1 MKIKTNIIGILL
13 SSVFIISSCN
23 ELEEIGYANIGAEPI
38 LKTTSIS
45 SFDIN
50 QIINIEYFLKEGI
63 SITSASYNDSK
74 IASQNLTV
82 DNNKVSFNTSIKD
95 SLTRKFNI
103 ITMLSNGMETTKN
116 MGLSVHKPVEVSEN
130 SFVIQEDIEVDHAL
144 VFSNN
149 VVSAT
154 IDQTIT
160 HWKKG
165 ENGTFLV
172 ANSADLN
179 INISS
184 PKSKDSINLRVFDY
198 TAAPYNLIKR
208 DTLFLMLISESGTLK
223 DTIKTN
229 IVFSPQSFIDF
240 TNSITLTSDSKVN
253 LMSGKTVTPDL
264 SLNMATDQIIIENDT
279 FKYVDISSETEV
291 YKDDLLLVE
300 DFIEVYNKY
309 AAGAETSDAL
319 ITASLSAGDLYIYS
333 VERTMKDKD
342 DNDIIITHYGLL
354 SIDSVVNTEVDG
366 VLKTSIALSSKEGK
380 GSKN

>member
-1 MKIKTNIIGILL
+1 
-13 SSVFIISSCN
+13 
-23 ELEEIGYANIGAEPI
+23 
-38 LKTTSIS
+38 
-45 SFDIN
+45 
-50 QIINIEYFLKEGI
+50 
-63 SITSASYNDSK
+63 
-74 IASQNLTV
+74 
-82 DNNKVSFNTSIKD
+82 
-95 SLTRKFNI
+95 
-103 ITMLSNGMETTKN
+103 MLSNGMETTKN

-149 VVSAT
+149 VVSAA

-264 SLNMATDQIIIENDT
+264 SLNIATDQIVIENDT

-300 DFIEVYNKY
+300 DFIEVYDKY